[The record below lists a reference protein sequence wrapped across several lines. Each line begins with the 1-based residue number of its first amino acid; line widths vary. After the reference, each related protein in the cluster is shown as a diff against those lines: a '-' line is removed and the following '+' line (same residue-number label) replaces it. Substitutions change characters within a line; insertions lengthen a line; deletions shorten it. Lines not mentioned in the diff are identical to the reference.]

1 MFYLC
6 IIIMKMKH
14 SFLIITISI
23 IAVLTI
29 VLCWQIYWLRGL
41 YQSIRQETYATLTSA
56 IEISDFNEIACR
68 MKEHDKEN
76 KRKADEHKPN
86 KAHQLSFNY
95 DFDLYAQSPFKLMRL
110 VDGCIH
116 KVLDPVQPIDLNTFC
131 RLFKRE
137 CENKGLNIDVYQ
149 VVFYNKVTGKSTIYN
164 PPGMKVVDAGIVT
177 YHNIDG
183 KYDYEVYVTPLT
195 DVYLLR
201 MRGIILTTIL
211 IIVMLA
217 IAFWYLIRTVVNQR
231 NLEEMKDDFTNN
243 MTHELKTPIAVTYSA
258 VDALLNYKQGD
269 DKDKRDIYL
278 KVCETQLNKL
288 SGLVENILS
297 MSMERRKT
305 LTMNKEH
312 IQLRTLLDGISKEY
326 QLKSE
331 KKATFDIHI
340 QPETL
345 CIYAD
350 RMHISNAISNLVD
363 NAVKYSGKEVDIK
376 LKAFHQGTHD
386 VITLEDNG
394 IGISTED
401 QKLIFDKF
409 YRVPHGNIHNVGG
422 YGLGLYYV
430 QQIIER
436 HGGGITVNSTVDK
449 GTTFTIILPEK

>member
-76 KRKADEHKPN
+76 KRKADEHKLN
-86 KAHQLSFNY
+86 IAHQLSFNY

-195 DVYLLR
+195 GVYLLR

-258 VDALLNYKQGD
+258 VDTLLNFKQGD
-269 DKDKRDIYL
+269 DREKRIQYL
-278 KVCETQLNKL
+278 RVCEEQLKRL
-288 SGLVENILS
+288 SGLVERILS

-305 LTMNKEH
+305 LAMNKED
-312 IQLRTLLDGISKEY
+312 IKLYPMIESLANDFK
-326 QLKSE
+326 LKSD
-331 KKATFDIHI
+331 KKVTFFIEVSPEEMMIH
-340 QPETL
+340 
-345 CIYAD
+345 AD
-350 RMHISNAISNLVD
+350 PMHISNALGNIID
-363 NAVKYSGKEVDIK
+363 NSIKYSGEEVAITIK
-376 LKAFHQGTHD
+376 ASYQRPYD
-386 VITLEDNG
+386 VITIEDDG
-394 IGISTED
+394 IGISTEHR
-401 QKLIFDKF
+401 KRIFDKF
-409 YRVPHGNIHNVGG
+409 FRVPHGNLHPVSG

-430 QQIIER
+430 RQIIER
-436 HGGGITVNSTVDK
+436 HGGDIAVESTINK
-449 GTTFTIILPEK
+449 GTKFTILLPA